1 MKILIFGA
9 TGFLGKKL
17 IKLLDKQKNLKFI
30 QLMRKLKEGYTG
42 WAKVVKNLKI
52 EKQCKIIAKKIGFFG
67 PANFQLILTKKG
79 LMIFEINPRFS
90 STVLMRNYLG
100 FTDLVWSIEEKFGLK
115 LTKSKNSIDKT
126 IGRYDEIN
134 LLN

>member
-1 MKILIFGA
+1 
-9 TGFLGKKL
+9 
-17 IKLLDKQKNLKFI
+17 
-30 QLMRKLKEGYTG
+30 
-42 WAKVVKNLKI
+42 
-52 EKQCKIIAKKIGFFG
+52 
-67 PANFQLILTKKG
+67 
-79 LMIFEINPRFS
+79 MIFEINPRFS